1 MYIAIAVLIELQ
13 PIAYHGES
21 FFLTN
26 YKIRNI
32 EETSSNVLLLNWI
45 IIYDLRLK
53 FSLNLR
59 FLME

>member
-32 EETSSNVLLLNWI
+32 EKHNVLLLNWI